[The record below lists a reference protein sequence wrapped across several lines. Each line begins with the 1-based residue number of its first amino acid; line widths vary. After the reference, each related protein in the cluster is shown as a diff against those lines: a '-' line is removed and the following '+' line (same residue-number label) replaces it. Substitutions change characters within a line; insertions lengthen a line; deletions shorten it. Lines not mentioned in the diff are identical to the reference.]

1 MICEQCK
8 IQTIFWRERERMGER
23 EIGRDPEYK
32 LFFLFY
38 LIKKIC
44 TTNPHENNY
53 NCGGGEHMKVA

>member
-8 IQTIFWRERERMGER
+8 IQTIFCRERERGWAER

-38 LIKKIC
+38 LIKNIAQR
-44 TTNPHENNY
+44 TLLTIIINVE
-53 NCGGGEHMKVA
+53 EASI